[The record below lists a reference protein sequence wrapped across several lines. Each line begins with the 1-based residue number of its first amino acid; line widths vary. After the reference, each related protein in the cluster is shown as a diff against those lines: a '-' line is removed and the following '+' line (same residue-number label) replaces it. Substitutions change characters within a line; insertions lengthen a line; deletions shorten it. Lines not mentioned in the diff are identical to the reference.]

1 MICLYILHILCAYD
15 DYCLFTIFSFKVS
28 KAELRALVG
37 DYDLSIQGEYH
48 GFVLH
53 VDHAAHHISFSPRPP
68 KEMTA
73 HMNPAALGA
82 IFRKIMYHRLSTK
95 TILAR

>member
-1 MICLYILHILCAYD
+1 MLCVYD
-15 DYCLFTIFSFKVS
+15 IYCLLTIFSFKVS
-28 KAELRALVG
+28 KAELRSLVG

-53 VDHAAHHISFSPRPP
+53 VDHAAHHISFIPRPP

-82 IFRKIMYHRLSTK
+82 IFRLEQKQLNHVSSLINLNNISKHY
-95 TILAR
+95 